1 MPPSN
6 ISSSSMAGYLL
17 KQGTYFSSWNERFFV
32 LEKSFFRQFS
42 DEHATTPSH
51 SIYLGHAL
59 LEGLFSPESNE
70 AYGCGAI
77 WSLCLRW
84 PLPVTDTDLIDG
96 SENVQ
101 WGYMHLGSYEEG
113 QILVWRDAIAS
124 AIKFEQQKFLLNGA
138 EEKRHVLDPV
148 ESRFIPSGRSPVCV
162 KYDSD
167 FEKKLPVKFRCVYEK
182 FVTWTNSKS
191 WNLVDSDDG
200 LLYQA
205 KGSKVWKYATIIPA
219 PAKRVWEALLSE
231 SVGKREPL
239 VKNSHTDISHQAG
252 TQFLTDTARLV
263 SGGTESAV
271 DRIAFAKDENFVILG
286 AKRNTANIQSIVWV
300 VEPGCSQSSSVLS
313 MYFEMV
319 ESTNFF
325 QSTTRLAKSFTN
337 HPIRVREFIACRR

>member
-1 MPPSN
+1 
-6 ISSSSMAGYLL
+6 MAGYLL

-32 LEKSFFRQFS
+32 LDRSFFRQFS

-51 SIYLGHAL
+51 SIYLGHAV

-96 SENVQ
+96 SETVQ
-101 WGYMHLGSYEEG
+101 WGYMHLGAYEEG

-124 AIKFEQQKFLLNGA
+124 AIKFEQQKFLMNGA
-138 EEKRHVLDPV
+138 EEKRHVVDPV
-148 ESRFIPSGRSPVCV
+148 ESRIIPSGRSPVCV

-167 FEKKLPVKFRCVYEK
+167 FEKKLPLKFRCVYEN

-200 LLYQA
+200 LLYQI
-205 KGSKVWKYATIIPA
+205 KRSNVWRYVTTIPA
-219 PAKRVWEALLSE
+219 PGKRVWEALLSE
-231 SVGKREPL
+231 SVGKWEPL
-239 VKNSHTDISHQAG
+239 VKHSHTEISHQANFG
-252 TQFLTDTARLV
+252 TQFYTDTARLV

-271 DRIAFAKDENFVILG
+271 DRIAFAGDEFFVILG
-286 AKRNTANIQSIVWV
+286 AKRHTATIQSIVWV
-300 VEPGCSQSSSVLS
+300 VESGCSQSSSVLS
-313 MYFEMV
+313 MYFEMI
-319 ESTNFF
+319 ESPKFF
-325 QSTTRLAKSFTN
+325 QSTTGLAKAITH
-337 HPIRVREFIACRR
+337 HPIRLREFIACRR